1 MKTKPF
7 KSVILYL
14 GSNFWQKKGGL
25 FPVDPEEFIYR
36 EKMYFDK
43 AIWDNVI
50 DSLPEHGIDTV
61 VIALGEGVVYDSH
74 PELAVEGSWTKDMLK
89 AELAKL
95 KKMGIRAIPYEN
107 FAPAHNA
114 WLKDYTYMVGTQK
127 YMDICAD
134 IVNDVIDMFDTPDMF
149 HLGFGTEGYNVKYIN
164 TYRLPSHPITVVCR
178 PYILAEQANALF
190 DICRARG
197 VRPWMWAD
205 TRTVEAFGGDEGFCR
220 YIPKDVLV
228 SGQYYGNPVTIVE
241 IDGKPFI
248 KTSNAEMDHF
258 KKLSD
263 WGYTQIPAV
272 TRRIHPGS
280 PRSVMIYTA
289 MTCDN
294 VEGFVAQTLSNVVER
309 KYYSLMNTIQKLD
322 YAHTD
327 IFDKEGNFN
336 G

>member
-14 GSNFWQKKGGL
+14 GSNFWQKKGGE

-36 EKMYFDK
+36 DKMYFDK
-43 AIWDNVI
+43 ATWDKVV
-50 DSLPEHGIDTV
+50 DSLPEYNIDTV

-74 PELAVEGSWTKDMLK
+74 PELAVEGSWSKEMLK

-107 FAPAHNA
+107 FSPTHNA

-134 IVNDVIDMFDTPDMF
+134 IVKDVIDMFDTPDMF
-149 HLGFGTEGYNVKYIN
+149 HLGFGTEGYQAKY
-164 TYRLPSHPITVVCR
+164 LDSKHFPITIVCK
-178 PYILAEQANALF
+178 PFILAQYTKALF

-205 TRTVEAFGGDEGFCR
+205 MKTVEEFGGDEEFCR
-220 YIPKDVLV
+220 IIPKDVIL
-228 SGQYYGNPVTIVE
+228 SSQYVQNPISIVD
-241 IDGKPFI
+241 IDGKPVI
-248 KTSNAEMDHF
+248 KTMNSEMEHF

-272 TRRIHPGS
+272 TRRLHPSS
-280 PRSVMIYTA
+280 PKNVILYTS
-289 MTCDN
+289 MECKN
-294 VEGFVAQTLSNVVER
+294 IEGYLAQTLSNVVER
-309 KYYSLMNTIQKLD
+309 KFYALMNCVQNFDVAYNTILD
-322 YAHTD
+322 E
-327 IFDKEGNFN
+327 EGNIH